1 VIVDTTAPFARSVRF
16 GGYEPNSAFST
27 GVN

>member
-1 VIVDTTAPFARSVRF
+1 VVVDESQPFARSVRF
-16 GGYEPNSAFST
+16 GGYEPNSLFGE